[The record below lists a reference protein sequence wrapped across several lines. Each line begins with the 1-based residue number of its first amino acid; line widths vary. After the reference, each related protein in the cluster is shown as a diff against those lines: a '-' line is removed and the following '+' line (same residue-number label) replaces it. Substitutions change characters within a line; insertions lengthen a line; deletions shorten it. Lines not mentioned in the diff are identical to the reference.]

1 MRKAHHQGL
10 IVGLAVSTV
19 SILAAAAVMFAHA
32 QGTAR
37 VAGQS
42 AVQLRAEA
50 VLGAASGT
58 RAQIGQALI
67 LAEAHRAGLVSEEQ
81 LGEAI
86 ADARDALERLS
97 LRLDALQSAL
107 TQPLQELEG
116 IRAEL
121 LGTSDTILELAE
133 QGRTDQAWAV
143 VTSRFEP
150 SYQALESQV
159 ALERD
164 TREAEIAAARRSVGR
179 VVNAARFLVAFM
191 VPGIALLAFRSMVR
205 RQQHQAELESRLA
218 RERELGLAK
227 DEFLASV
234 SHELRTPLTAVLGF
248 TELLR
253 EGRHDFEDEE
263 RDELIDLIAAQAQD
277 STHII
282 EDLLVA
288 ARADLGQLTIQP
300 EDFDLRQA
308 LESQTQAWRSEDRDH
323 LTITGSATVR
333 ADPVRTR
340 QILRNLLTNA
350 LRYGGDRVEVRV
362 KESAP
367 MVRVEVADDGGG
379 IPEADRQRIF
389 EPYYRVHRPGTEPAS
404 VGLGLTVSRRLARLM
419 DGDLTYRREDGESV
433 FELELP
439 ASSGEAVEAAPIAT
453 LGARPSRASI
463 ESFLEEGPTIV
474 FQPVVDLASARTS
487 VPRIIGWEAL
497 SRFDG
502 GPPKDWFETASEVG
516 LRLDLEIAAIHKA
529 AEEFTR
535 HHREGFLAVNVSDR
549 TLTSPRLVEALEK
562 IDPDRVVL
570 ELSEEAAGRRY
581 RSVQEAVSALVE
593 LEYRL
598 CIDDVGSGEL
608 DLWQVLRLE
617 PALIKLDVSLTRNLD
632 QGGRHRALVRGLA
645 AVAEDLAAGV
655 VAEGIERSS
664 QVEVL
669 LGLGVRYGQGFYLGA
684 PQEAQA
690 FERDQRRGLT
700 ASR

>member
-32 QGTAR
+32 QGTAS
-37 VAGQS
+37 VARQS

-50 VLGAASGT
+50 VLGAASST
-58 RAQIGQALI
+58 RTQIGQVLI
-67 LAEAHRAGLVSEEQ
+67 LAEAQRAGLVSEEQ
-81 LGEAI
+81 LDEAI
-86 ADARDALERLS
+86 SDARGALERLS
-97 LRLDALQSAL
+97 LRLDSLQAAL
-107 TQPLQELEG
+107 TQPLQELED
-116 IRAEL
+116 IRVEL
-121 LGTSDTILELAE
+121 LGSADMILELAQE
-133 QGRTDQAWAV
+133 GSTDRAWAV
-143 VTSRFEP
+143 VSSRFDP
-150 SYQALESQV
+150 SYQALEARV
-159 ALERD
+159 AMERD
-164 TREAEIAAARRSVGR
+164 ARETEIAAARQSQGR
-179 VVNAARFLVAFM
+179 VVSAARFLVAFV

-205 RQQHQAELESRLA
+205 RQQQQAELEARLA

-234 SHELRTPLTAVLGF
+234 SHEMRTPLTAVLGF

-253 EGRHDFEDEE
+253 EGRHDFDEEE

-288 ARADLGQLTIQP
+288 ARADLGQLTIQA
-300 EDFDLRQA
+300 EDFDIRQA
-308 LESQTQAWRSEDRDH
+308 LESLTQGWQVEERDH
-323 LTITGSATVR
+323 LTLTGSATVR

-362 KESAP
+362 RESGA
-367 MVRVEVADDGGG
+367 MARVEVADDGGG

-389 EPYYRVHRPGTEPAS
+389 EPYYRAHRPGTEPAS

-419 DGDLTYRREDGESV
+419 GGELTYRQEDGESV
-433 FELELP
+433 FALELP
-439 ASSGEAVEAAPIAT
+439 ASAGEALEGAPIAAIS
-453 LGARPSRASI
+453 ARPSRASI

-497 SRFDG
+497 SRFAG
-502 GPPKDWFETASEVG
+502 ELPKEWFETASEVG
-516 LRLDLEIAAIHKA
+516 LRLDLEIAAIRKA
-529 AEEFTR
+529 ADEFTR

-581 RSVQEAVSALVE
+581 RSVQEAVAALVE

-617 PALIKLDVSLTRNLD
+617 PALIKLDISLTRNLD
-632 QGGRHRALVRGLA
+632 QSGQHRALVRGLA
-645 AVAEDLAAGV
+645 AVAEDLDAGV

-684 PQEAQA
+684 PQEAQD
-690 FERDQRRGLT
+690 FERDHWLGLT